1 MESNLEEIQ
10 ERFAAK
16 RRVVLFLVIWQYILG
31 LHFFLDPVVNSFVEV
46 LIKNKNTFYKLL
58 KKNE

>member
-1 MESNLEEIQ
+1 METNLEEIQ

-31 LHFFLDPVVNSFVEV
+31 IHFFLDPVANSFVEV
-46 LIKNKNTFYKLL
+46 FFLKNFLKLIIKIF
-58 KKNE
+58 